1 MFTSLTETNPAS
13 EYQNPPSRS
22 SVFNG
27 YSINYGGYLVS
38 RILAG
43 FEVILRKS
51 NSESIEQITSAYA
64 DRDTDTLNKG
74 GKCAG
79 LLIKRVMRS
88 QIIQSRSHLRLVET
102 WFFYRFCG
110 LYRVFSS
117 IKPGFS
123 PPLRPK
129 LSYQLPL
136 NNSHHVSSNS
146 PIPQSA
152 PARKQLNCDRLT
164 DN

>member
-74 GKCAG
+74 GKCDRRLANKKSDAIANHTIAIAFATRRNLVFFVSAG
-79 LLIKRVMRS
+79 YTASFRPSNPVS
-88 QIIQSRSHLRLVET
+88 QYRCVQSSH
-102 WFFYRFCG
+102 
-110 LYRVFSS
+110 
-117 IKPGFS
+117 I
-123 PPLRPK
+123 
-129 LSYQLPL
+129 
-136 NNSHHVSSNS
+136 NSHSTILITFLVTSQFLKVRQRANNL
-146 PIPQSA
+146 IA
-152 PARKQLNCDRLT
+152 ID
-164 DN
+164 

>member
-27 YSINYGGYLVS
+27 YSINYGGYPVS

-74 GKCAG
+74 GKCDRRFANQESDAIANHTIAIAFATRRNLVFFIVSAG
-79 LLIKRVMRS
+79 YTASFRPSNPVSHHHCVQSSHIN
-88 QIIQSRSHLRLVET
+88 SRSTILITFLVT
-102 WFFYRFCG
+102 AQFLKVRQ
-110 LYRVFSS
+110 RA
-117 IKPGFS
+117 
-123 PPLRPK
+123 
-129 LSYQLPL
+129 
-136 NNSHHVSSNS
+136 NNL
-146 PIPQSA
+146 IA
-152 PARKQLNCDRLT
+152 D
-164 DN
+164 

>member
-74 GKCAG
+74 GKCDRRFANKKSDAIANHTIAIAFATRRNLVFFIVSAG
-79 LLIKRVMRS
+79 YTASFRPSNPVSHHHCVQSSHIN
-88 QIIQSRSHLRLVET
+88 SRSTILITFLVT
-102 WFFYRFCG
+102 AQFLKVRQ
-110 LYRVFSS
+110 RA
-117 IKPGFS
+117 
-123 PPLRPK
+123 
-129 LSYQLPL
+129 
-136 NNSHHVSSNS
+136 NNL
-146 PIPQSA
+146 IA
-152 PARKQLNCDRLT
+152 D
-164 DN
+164 

>member
-27 YSINYGGYLVS
+27 YSINYGEYLVS

-74 GKCAG
+74 GKCDRRFANQESDAIANHTIAIAFATRRNLVFFVSAG
-79 LLIKRVMRS
+79 YTASFRPSNPVSHHRCVQSSHIN
-88 QIIQSRSHLRLVET
+88 SRSTILITFLVT
-102 WFFYRFCG
+102 AQFLKVRQ
-110 LYRVFSS
+110 RA
-117 IKPGFS
+117 
-123 PPLRPK
+123 
-129 LSYQLPL
+129 
-136 NNSHHVSSNS
+136 NNL
-146 PIPQSA
+146 IA
-152 PARKQLNCDRLT
+152 ID
-164 DN
+164 

>member
-74 GKCAG
+74 GKCDRRFANQESDAIANHTVAIAFATRRNLVFFIVSAG
-79 LLIKRVMRS
+79 YTASFRPSNPVSHHHCVQSSHIN
-88 QIIQSRSHLRLVET
+88 SRSTILITFLVT
-102 WFFYRFCG
+102 AQFLKVRQ
-110 LYRVFSS
+110 RA
-117 IKPGFS
+117 
-123 PPLRPK
+123 
-129 LSYQLPL
+129 
-136 NNSHHVSSNS
+136 NNL
-146 PIPQSA
+146 IA
-152 PARKQLNCDRLT
+152 D
-164 DN
+164 

>member
-74 GKCAG
+74 GKCDRRFANKKSDAIANHTVAIAFATRRNLVFFIVSAG
-79 LLIKRVMRS
+79 YTASFRPSNPVSHHHCVQSSHIN
-88 QIIQSRSHLRLVET
+88 SRSTILITFLVT
-102 WFFYRFCG
+102 AQFLKVRQ
-110 LYRVFSS
+110 RA
-117 IKPGFS
+117 
-123 PPLRPK
+123 
-129 LSYQLPL
+129 
-136 NNSHHVSSNS
+136 NNL
-146 PIPQSA
+146 IA
-152 PARKQLNCDRLT
+152 D
-164 DN
+164 

>member
-27 YSINYGGYLVS
+27 YSINYGEYLVS

-74 GKCAG
+74 DKCDRRFANQESDAIANHTIAIAFATRRN
-79 LLIKRVMRS
+79 LVFLSFQRAIP
-88 QIIQSRSHLRLVET
+88 RLFVHQT
-102 WFFYRFCG
+102 RF
-110 LYRVFSS
+110 LTTTASKALTSTPAQQFSS
-117 IKPGFS
+117 RF
-123 PPLRPK
+123 
-129 LSYQLPL
+129 
-136 NNSHHVSSNS
+136 
-146 PIPQSA
+146 
-152 PARKQLNCDRLT
+152 
-164 DN
+164 

>member
-27 YSINYGGYLVS
+27 YSINYGGYPVS

-74 GKCAG
+74 GKCDRRFANKKSDAIANHTIAIAFATRRNLVFFVSAG
-79 LLIKRVMRS
+79 YTASFRPSNPVSHHRCVQSSHIN
-88 QIIQSRSHLRLVET
+88 SRSTILITFLVT
-102 WFFYRFCG
+102 AQFLKVRQ
-110 LYRVFSS
+110 RA
-117 IKPGFS
+117 
-123 PPLRPK
+123 
-129 LSYQLPL
+129 
-136 NNSHHVSSNS
+136 NNL
-146 PIPQSA
+146 IA
-152 PARKQLNCDRLT
+152 ID
-164 DN
+164 